1 MNEIDLF
8 PDELRK
14 QLLFTRW
21 FRFTGYTVVLLTIL
35 SVVAFV
41 LLREASARIEEQ
53 IQYFQSQ
60 REITTANRR
69 QLEQLNQQKSDL
81 QQQLDLLGGLRSG
94 ASAEQMFL
102 MIDRALPGPDVWLTN
117 WKFRRA
123 GTPIDQRQQ
132 AVSTGYFIVIP
143 ADNRNRPAETWQI
156 ETHMTIQGQALDH
169 SAMSRFVL
177 NLTQQPEIEN
187 VRIVNTRQIRA
198 TGSGWSISASISW
211 FPRDK
216 GAADAGFF

>member
-8 PDELRK
+8 PEDLRR

-21 FRFTGYTVVLLTIL
+21 FKLTGFTVVLLTL
-35 SVVAFV
+35 VSVVAFL
-41 LLREASARIEEQ
+41 LLREASTRIDEQ
-53 IQYFQSQ
+53 IQFFQSQ
-60 REITTANRR
+60 REITNANRR
-69 QLEQLNQQKSDL
+69 QLEQLTQQKSDL

-143 ADNRNRPAETWQI
+143 ADNQNRPAETWQI

-187 VRIVNTRQIRA
+187 VSIVNTRSNQGKRVRLVDFSLDIVV
-198 TGSGWSISASISW
+198 SA
-211 FPRDK
+211 RK
-216 GAADAGFF
+216 GVS

>member
-14 QLLFTRW
+14 QLLFARW

-60 REITTANRR
+60 REITTTNRR

-143 ADNRNRPAETWQI
+143 ADNQNRPAETWQI

-187 VRIVNTRQIRA
+187 VRIVNTRSNQGKQVRLVDFSLDIVV
-198 TGSGWSISASISW
+198 SA
-211 FPRDK
+211 RK
-216 GAADAGFF
+216 GVS

>member
-14 QLLFTRW
+14 QLLFARW

-143 ADNRNRPAETWQI
+143 ADNQNRPAETWQI

-177 NLTQQPEIEN
+177 KLTQQPEIEN
-187 VRIVNTRQIRA
+187 VRIVNTRSNQGKRVRLVDFSLDIVV
-198 TGSGWSISASISW
+198 SA
-211 FPRDK
+211 RK
-216 GAADAGFF
+216 GVS

>member
-8 PDELRK
+8 PDDLRK

-21 FRFTGYTVVLLTIL
+21 FRLTGYSVLLLTL
-35 SVVAFV
+35 VFVVAFV
-41 LLREASARIEEQ
+41 LLREANAQLDAE
-53 IQYFQSQ
+53 IQQFQSQ
-60 REITTANRR
+60 REITTANRK
-69 QLEQLNQQKSDL
+69 QLEQLNQQRSDL
-81 QQQLDLLGGLRSG
+81 QQQLDLLSGLRSG

-102 MIDRALPGPDVWLTN
+102 MIDRALPGPNVWLTN
-117 WKFRRA
+117 WKFQRA
-123 GTPIDQRQQ
+123 GTQVEDKQE

-143 ADNRNRPAETWQI
+143 ADNQNRPAETWQI

-187 VRIVNTRQIRA
+187 VRIVNTRLNEGNRVKLVDFSLDILVSTRN
-198 TGSGWSISASISW
+198 GSG
-211 FPRDK
+211 
-216 GAADAGFF
+216 

>member
-21 FRFTGYTVVLLTIL
+21 FRFAGYTVVLLTIL

-60 REITTANRR
+60 RKITTANRS
-69 QLEQLNQQKSDL
+69 QLEQLNQQKSEL

-102 MIDRALPGPDVWLTN
+102 MIDRALLGPDVWLTN

-143 ADNRNRPAETWQI
+143 ADNQNRPAETWQI

-187 VRIVNTRQIRA
+187 VRIVNTRLNEGNRVKLVDFSLDILVSTRN
-198 TGSGWSISASISW
+198 GSG
-211 FPRDK
+211 
-216 GAADAGFF
+216 

>member
-21 FRFTGYTVVLLTIL
+21 FKYAGYTVVLLTIL

-53 IQYFQSQ
+53 IQQFQSQ
-60 REITTANRR
+60 REITTANSR

-102 MIDRALPGPDVWLTN
+102 MIDRALPGSDVWLTN

-143 ADNRNRPAETWQI
+143 ADNQNRPAETWQI

-187 VRIVNTRQIRA
+187 VRIVNTRSNQGKRVRLVDFSLDIVV
-198 TGSGWSISASISW
+198 SA
-211 FPRDK
+211 RK
-216 GAADAGFF
+216 GLS

>member
-8 PDELRK
+8 PDDLRK
-14 QLLFTRW
+14 QLLFMRW
-21 FRFTGYTVVLLTIL
+21 FKLSGIAIVLLTL
-35 SVVAFV
+35 VAMVTFV
-41 LLREASARIEEQ
+41 LLREASARIDEQ
-53 IQYFQSQ
+53 IKYFQSQ
-60 REITTANRR
+60 REITNANRR

-81 QQQLDLLGGLRSG
+81 KQQLDLLGGLRSG

-123 GTPIDQRQQ
+123 GTPVDKNQQ

-143 ADNRNRPAETWQI
+143 AGNQNSQGREETWKI

-187 VRIVNTRQIRA
+187 VRIVNTRSNQGKQVKLVDFSLDIVV
-198 TGSGWSISASISW
+198 SA
-211 FPRDK
+211 RK
-216 GAADAGFF
+216 GVS